1 MTLPE
6 ITVEL
11 GLDFTETGGDFFT
24 LDDATQGV
32 LDNSEFTL
40 AGLLYYDVSDRVR
53 SLQVDRGKPR
63 RFSTFPAGGAGV
75 RFNNRDRA
83 FDPLYADSPFFGQ
96 IVPRREIRITLGV
109 DRQFTGFIDD
119 WNLNYSLDGD
129 SIADAVANDVTSFF
143 AKQTLSAGT
152 PIVELTGARINEV
165 LDSEEVDWS
174 PTQRDIDLGQIELGP
189 QPIDANTNAL
199 TYLQKIAE
207 TEQAFLFID
216 KLGRVSYK
224 TGTGFQVGQE
234 VIVFGQQTGI
244 PFSGIQVIYGSEL
257 LYNEI
262 LVENEGGTPAIANNL
277 DSQDEYGIR
286 NLSLTGLLG
295 NNDADSQTLADLLLD
310 RYQEPEYRIELL
322 QVNLHKLTPA
332 EQAEVLSLEL
342 GDIARVDFTPNDV
355 GDPIERF
362 VQVISI
368 KHDVSVQQHVIRF
381 GFQQTQTPIVLDD
394 PILGKLESS
403 VLGETNQA
411 WTLGDEILGRLSA
424 GMTLS

>member
-1 MTLPE
+1 MALPE
-6 ITVEL
+6 LKVEL

-24 LDDATQGV
+24 LDDSTQGV
-32 LDNSEFTL
+32 LDNTEFTL

-53 SLQVDRGKPR
+53 SLQLQRGKPR

-83 FDPLYADSPFFGQ
+83 FDPLYSDSPFFGQ
-96 IVPRREIRITLGV
+96 IVPRREIRVTLGP

-129 SIADAVANDVTSFF
+129 AIG
-143 AKQTLSAGT
+143 SA
-152 PIVELTGARINEV
+152 
-165 LDSEEVDWS
+165 S
-174 PTQRDIDLGQIELGP
+174 QRDIDSGQIQLGSQVIEP
-189 QPIDANTNAL
+189 NTNAL

-216 KLGRVSYK
+216 KLGRVAYK
-224 TGTGFQVGQE
+224 TGTGFQVGE
-234 VIVFGQQTGI
+234 PVTVFGQTSGI
-244 PFSGIQVIYGSEL
+244 PYSGIQVIYGSEL

-262 LVENEGGTPAIANNL
+262 VVANDGGGTAIASNT

-286 NLSLTGLLG
+286 NLTLTELLG
-295 NNDADSQTLADLLLD
+295 NSDTDSQNLANLLLEQ
-310 RYQEPEYRIELL
+310 YQEPEYRIELL
-322 QVNLHKLTPA
+322 QINMQKLTSV
-332 EQAEVLSLEL
+332 EQAEVMRLEL

-355 GDPIERF
+355 GDPIQRY

-368 KHDVSVQQHVIRF
+368 KHDVNVQNHIVRL
-381 GFQQTQTPIVLDD
+381 GFQQTQTPLVLDD
-394 PILGKLESS
+394 NLLGKLDTS

>member
-11 GLDFTETGGDFFT
+11 GLDFTDTGGDFFT

-32 LDNSEFTL
+32 LDNSEYTL

-53 SLQVDRGKPR
+53 SLQLDRGKPR

-83 FDPLYADSPFFGQ
+83 FDPLYSDSPFFGQ
-96 IVPRREIRITLGV
+96 IVPRREIRVTLGP

-129 SIADAVANDVTSFF
+129 AIADAVSNDVTSFF
-143 AKQTLSAGT
+143 SKQTLTAGT
-152 PIVELTGARINEV
+152 PTVELTGARINEV
-165 LDSEEVDWS
+165 LDDPEVNWS
-174 PTQRDIDLGQIELGP
+174 ASQRDIDSGQIQLGSQVIEP
-189 QPIDANTNAL
+189 NTNAL

-234 VIVFGQQTGI
+234 VTVFGQQTGI

-277 DSQDEYGIR
+277 ESQDEYGIR

-295 NNDADSQTLADLLLD
+295 NNDADSQTLADLLLE

-322 QVNLHKLTPA
+322 QVNLHRLTPA

-403 VLGETNQA
+403 VLGQTNQA
-411 WTLGDEILGRLSA
+411 WTLGDPILGRLSA